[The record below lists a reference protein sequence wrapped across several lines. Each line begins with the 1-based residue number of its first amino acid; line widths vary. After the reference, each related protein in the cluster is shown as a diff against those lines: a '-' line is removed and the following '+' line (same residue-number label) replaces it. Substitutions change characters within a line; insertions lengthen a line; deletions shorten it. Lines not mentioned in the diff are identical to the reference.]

1 MWDFPSSRG
10 NISLPRNTARPSE
23 SLLGPCGAVMGTAV
37 KADVTVTFGY
47 EKMGSALYPGR
58 GYCGQT
64 EVCDIGF
71 PELSRKKAGAEQFT
85 YDLEDLN
92 RIPVR
97 PAYSNKGTFGK

>member
-1 MWDFPSSRG
+1 M
-10 NISLPRNTARPSE
+10 
-23 SLLGPCGAVMGTAV
+23 

-85 YDLEDLN
+85 YDPEDLN
-92 RIPVR
+92 RIPARRLTATKALLEKCWWWRVQR
-97 PAYSNKGTFGK
+97 T